1 EALMMFD
8 ELRYRWALRK
18 FLKGHDVARRSY
30 EQMPDELDSED
41 MNFPKYT
48 AGKALNFQSIMLDT
62 FRSRYLLDQAVRYHV
77 PIPTKE
83 EDWQQH
89 PYATD
94 PDERYLTAAAA
105 QKLRADIR
113 AEQKADW
120 DYWANRVTLALAL
133 IGSIFGVLA
142 FFKKYAVWQLAK
154 AGTGKWQTRSTGTT
168 G

>member
-1 EALMMFD
+1 LSDIEARFTCAACGRRGAQAEVKMFD

-18 FLKGHDVARRSY
+18 FLKQHKLVRRSY
-30 EQMPDELDSED
+30 DQVPDERDAEG

-48 AGKALNFQSIMLDT
+48 AGKALNFQTTMLDR
-62 FRSRYLLDQAVRYHV
+62 FRSDYLVEQAHRYHV

-83 EDWQQH
+83 EDWLLH
-89 PYATD
+89 PYAVD
-94 PDERYLTAAAA
+94 DDERYLTAAAA

-142 FFKKYAVWQLAK
+142 FFRK
-154 AGTGKWQTRSTGTT
+154 
-168 G
+168 